1 MSLPAAPLS
10 YQCRILERQSLA
22 PQVWRLR
29 LSRPD
34 TGVEGL
40 ADWHFLAGQYVFV
53 GQADLA
59 RPYSIASAPQ
69 RDYIDLHIRDTGHG
83 LSHLLC
89 TDGTATLQVSAAQGA
104 GLPDHARARP
114 LLLLAGGVGIAP
126 VASILDGDADLAARA
141 HLYWGAARAEDL
153 YLDPHWRE
161 MAAAHGLAYHPILEE
176 DAPGHRRGHIGP
188 AIAEDLPDL
197 SGRSIYLAGP
207 AAMLAATLPQLTALR
222 AEKAYIFGDGITV

>member
-1 MSLPAAPLS
+1 MSQPAAPLS

-22 PQVWRLR
+22 PQVYRLR

-34 TGVEGL
+34 ASVEGL
-40 ADWHFLAGQYVFV
+40 ANWHFAAGQYVFV
-53 GQADLA
+53 GQDDLT

-69 RDYIDLHIRDTGHG
+69 RDYIELHIRDTGHG
-83 LSHLLC
+83 LSRRLC
-89 TDGTATLQVSAAQGA
+89 DAATTDVAVSAAQGF
-104 GLPDHARARP
+104 GLPDHARQRP

-126 VASILDGDADLAARA
+126 VASILDGDAELAARA
-141 HLYWGAARAEDL
+141 HLYWGAAREQDL
-153 YLDPHWRE
+153 YLDAHWRE
-161 MAAAHGLAYHPILEE
+161 MAGAHGLAYHPVLEE
-176 DAPGHRRGHIGP
+176 DAPGRRRGHIGP

-207 AAMLAATLPQLTALR
+207 AAMLAATLPQLVSLG